1 MNRASLHNLIEAYQ
15 EARRWKLQAEGLQ
28 QKLRTLQDERE
39 LSRKKV
45 THLGARPIRIE
56 I

>member
-1 MNRASLHNLIEAYQ
+1 MNRAALHNLIEAYQ
-15 EARRWKLQAEGLQ
+15 EARNYKLRGLQ
-28 QKLRTLQDERE
+28 QKLRTLQNERE